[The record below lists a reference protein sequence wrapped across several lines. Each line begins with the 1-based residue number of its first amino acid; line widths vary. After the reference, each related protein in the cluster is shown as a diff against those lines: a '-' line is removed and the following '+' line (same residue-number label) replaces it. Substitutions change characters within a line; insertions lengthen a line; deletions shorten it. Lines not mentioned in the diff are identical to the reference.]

1 MAIVVVSRWEG
12 PSDLTLA
19 RSAAPLFKKHGA
31 EAVRIG
37 TCYAG
42 EYTGQLVVVLT
53 YADWAAYGNAMQGMM
68 ADPDYQRLLADAT
81 TIFDLQ
87 DRSIIIAE
95 EI

>member
-12 PSDLTLA
+12 PNDLTLA

-31 EAVRIG
+31 ISVRAG
-37 TCYAG
+37 TCYSG

-53 YADWAAYGNAMQGMM
+53 YADWATYGNAMQTMA
-68 ADPDYQRLLADAT
+68 ADPDYQRLLADAAAG
-81 TIFDLQ
+81 FDLQ
-87 DRSIIIAE
+87 DRSIIVAD